1 MTQVFEICDSYYN
14 IYTETEDGKIFLTE
28 AFVKADN
35 QKDVHYL
42 IHRSFAKPSV
52 AQVVSL
58 AKQKLIS
65 PRPYQLGQA
74 CDGSITSCVLA
85 LFHSFCLYAQ
95 LEPVVLHREAYL
107 EREKDD
113 FQDLDFSEILPF
125 ANWQG
130 VEYPTI
136 WGEEEYK
143 GLQESLTEINYHSL
157 ANILDE
163 VVDFSSNKSFAISL
177 MTV

>member
-1 MTQVFEICDSYYN
+1 MTQVFEIGDSYYN

-35 QKDVHYL
+35 QEDLHYL
-42 IHRSFAKPSV
+42 IYRSFAKPSI
-52 AQVVSL
+52 AQIVSL

-85 LFHSFCLYAQ
+85 LFHSFCLYAR
-95 LEPVVLHREAYL
+95 LDPVALHREAYL

-113 FQDLDFSEILPF
+113 FQDLDFNEILPF

-130 VEYPTI
+130 VKYPRI
-136 WGEEEYK
+136 WGKAEYEE
-143 GLQESLTEINYHSL
+143 LLESLTEINYHSL
-157 ANILDE
+157 GNFLDE
-163 VVDFSSNKSFAISL
+163 TVEPETLTPYIVNSF
-177 MTV
+177 